1 MEDKK
6 KSVGELRRE
15 ALCYAPK
22 NGYANRISADEETA
36 MRAYCEDYKKFL
48 GRRQDRAGVCG
59 RGHPQAEARGFKA
72 FTRGMGAQAR
82 GTRFTAPTGARA

>member
-22 NGYANRISADEETA
+22 NGYDRISADEETA
-36 MRAYCEDYKKFL
+36 MRAYCED
-48 GRRQDRAGVCG
+48 
-59 RGHPQAEARGFKA
+59 
-72 FTRGMGAQAR
+72 
-82 GTRFTAPTGARA
+82 